1 MNFNGNAWGDKGK
14 VVELLQSIINNIS
27 KIKCNFDKK

>member
-1 MNFNGNAWGDKGK
+1 MEMLGDKDE

-27 KIKCNFDKK
+27 KIKRNFDKK